1 MVAPTTWFSVVGTQ
15 NAEIGGKPIK
25 IWNKMSTLIEIHL
38 KRVKNDKL
46 DENNWVV
53 GSFKWVVG

>member
-1 MVAPTTWFSVVGTQ
+1 MSALRMPKSGVGVGEGEP
-15 NAEIGGKPIK
+15 AK
-25 IWNKMSTLIEIHL
+25 IWNKMSTVIEIYIDL

-53 GSFKWVVG
+53 GCVPVIGQSG